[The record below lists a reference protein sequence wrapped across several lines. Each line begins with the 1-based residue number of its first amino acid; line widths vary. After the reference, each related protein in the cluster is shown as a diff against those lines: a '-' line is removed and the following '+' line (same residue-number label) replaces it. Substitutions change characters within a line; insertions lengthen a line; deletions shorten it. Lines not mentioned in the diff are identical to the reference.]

1 LPPAPLSSLNLAEQR
16 APVTLLV
23 SLFWSILAL
32 LVLAAALRLRAR
44 LREPLGRPTQ
54 LDDAA
59 IRAIENTGHVEM
71 DDELDLAVIEE
82 EERRFLEEEGW
93 E

>member
-1 LPPAPLSSLNLAEQR
+1 
-16 APVTLLV
+16 V
-23 SLFWSILAL
+23 SLLFGLFWAIMAL

-44 LREPLGRPTQ
+44 LREPLAPRGL

-59 IRAIENTGHVEM
+59 IRQIETTGWVEV
-71 DDELDLAVIEE
+71 DDELDPAVIEE
-82 EERRFLEEEGW
+82 EERRFLDEGGW

>member
-1 LPPAPLSSLNLAEQR
+1 VS
-16 APVTLLV
+16 LLV

-44 LREPLGRPTQ
+44 LREPLGRPSL

-59 IRAIENTGHVEM
+59 IRAIESTGRVEV
-71 DDELDLAVIEE
+71 DDELDPAVIEE
-82 EERRFLEEEGW
+82 EERRFLEEGGW

>member
-1 LPPAPLSSLNLAEQR
+1 VSLF
-16 APVTLLV
+16 V

-44 LREPLGRPTQ
+44 LREPLRGEGG
-54 LDDAA
+54 LDDGA
-59 IRAIENTGHVEM
+59 IRQIEATGRVEV
-71 DDELDLAVIEE
+71 DDELDPIVIEE
-82 EERRFLEEEGW
+82 EERRFLEEEDW

>member
-1 LPPAPLSSLNLAEQR
+1 
-16 APVTLLV
+16 VTLLV
-23 SLFWSILAL
+23 STFWSILAL

-44 LREPLGRPTQ
+44 LRRPLGAPAL

-59 IRAIENTGHVEM
+59 IREIETTGRVEV
-71 DDELDLAVIEE
+71 DDELDPAGIDE
-82 EERRFLEEEGW
+82 EERRFLEEGGW

>member
-1 LPPAPLSSLNLAEQR
+1 VSLF
-16 APVTLLV
+16 V

-44 LREPLGRPTQ
+44 LREPLGGERM

-59 IRAIENTGHVEM
+59 IRQIEATGRVEV
-71 DDELDLAVIEE
+71 DDELDPIAIEE
-82 EERRFLEEEGW
+82 EERRFLEEEDW

>member
-1 LPPAPLSSLNLAEQR
+1 M
-16 APVTLLV
+16 TLLV

-32 LVLAAALRLRAR
+32 LVLGAALRLRAR
-44 LREPLGRPTQ
+44 LREPLGRPEL

-59 IRAIENTGHVEM
+59 IRAIESTGQVEL
-71 DDELDLAVIEE
+71 DDELDLAVIED

>member
-1 LPPAPLSSLNLAEQR
+1 VS
-16 APVTLLV
+16 LLV

-32 LVLAAALRLRAR
+32 LVLAAALRLRGR
-44 LREPLGRPTQ
+44 LREPLGGASI

-59 IRAIENTGHVEM
+59 IRAIESTGRVEV
-71 DDELDLAVIEE
+71 DDELDPAVIEE
-82 EERRFLEEEGW
+82 EERRFLEEGGW

>member
-1 LPPAPLSSLNLAEQR
+1 VS
-16 APVTLLV
+16 LLV

-44 LREPLGRPTQ
+44 LREPLGQPDL

-59 IRAIENTGHVEM
+59 IRAIENTGHVEV
-71 DDELDLAVIEE
+71 DDELDPAVIDE
-82 EERRFLEEEGW
+82 EERRFLEEGGW